1 MARGAGKS
9 PVEGKTSDF
18 SHDGKRKLLP
28 QAGVAAEGRSPAV
41 PPVQYALNPHLPPTL
56 RFDPTGQADGVEQ
69 RVRWLAAEAGTQ
81 EAHARRSR
89 PSWWRCWATARPG
102 SSGPARPRSP
112 AAQRGD

>member
-9 PVEGKTSDF
+9 LVEGKTSDF

-56 RFDPTGQADGVEQ
+56 RFDPTG
-69 RVRWLAAEAGTQ
+69 
-81 EAHARRSR
+81 R
-89 PSWWRCWATARPG
+89 PMGW
-102 SSGPARPRSP
+102 SSGCAGWRRR
-112 AAQRGD
+112 RGRAS